1 MISAGPL
8 RIDPSTGDL
17 ILTSTLDFERT
28 TSYNFNVTATN
39 DAGGVVFTDTS
50 SVRIDV
56 MDVNDNA
63 PVYDR
68 VDYSVVIDEGD
79 YTTNPRV
86 LPVDVCGCVCVWVCV
101 CVGVC
106 VCVCG
111 CVCVCN

>member
-86 LPVDVCGCVCVWVCV
+86 LPVDVSVLCKASAWSLYVYII
-101 CVGVC
+101 
-106 VCVCG
+106 
-111 CVCVCN
+111 